1 MSTKQ
6 NFGVMR
12 FLGEA
17 APNFL
22 GNRHKGFRRS
32 DCLKSQAIVNKKT
45 WVGALTQQRNAALDS
60 AVSGTG

>member
-1 MSTKQ
+1 MSLRCSDPPLLKKAGDLATQCIK
-6 NFGVMR
+6 
-12 FLGEA
+12 
-17 APNFL
+17 
-22 GNRHKGFRRS
+22 RS